1 MKPRKKKSRERSV
14 RSFNVFN
21 DSIEDAW
28 LNNQENVTYSIR
40 LANQFII
47 ANYGVGDLFQAI
59 IKKSVETHPINYEML
74 NELSEN
80 ISHKR
85 YEKETDYKN
94 EIIPSK
100 KEEVHNEEHK
110 KQATD
115 NNSKT
120 TKTIQDENAHTS
132 EKPENVTSKNDKKE
146 KAEESSSPLL
156 NDFFGN

>member
-40 LANQFII
+40 LAIQFII

-80 ISHKR
+80 IIHKR
-85 YEKETDYKN
+85 YEK
-94 EIIPSK
+94 
-100 KEEVHNEEHK
+100 
-110 KQATD
+110 
-115 NNSKT
+115 
-120 TKTIQDENAHTS
+120 
-132 EKPENVTSKNDKKE
+132 
-146 KAEESSSPLL
+146 
-156 NDFFGN
+156 